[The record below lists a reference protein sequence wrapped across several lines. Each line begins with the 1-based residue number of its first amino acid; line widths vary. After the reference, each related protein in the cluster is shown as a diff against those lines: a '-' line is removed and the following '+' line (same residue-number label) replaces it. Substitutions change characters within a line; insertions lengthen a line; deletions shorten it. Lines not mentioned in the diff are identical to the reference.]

1 MLVTEPRFVDREREL
16 ETLRELASYGSP
28 LPIYLYGPE
37 GCGKTRLLREFIKEV
52 RGVTIYIDALE
63 RRDPETAIVLNP
75 VIEEVRK
82 FVREV
87 ALQAIGPLGTY
98 LADRIT
104 LIVEK
109 IAEKVSIEGRS
120 LIVIVDDI
128 TRAIGLDRVEWYV
141 KWLYELI
148 GKLHRRYSPKSILIV
163 ATTSEGKSLDLVMR
177 HTYTVVKLIWNLPR
191 EPFYELVQE
200 LKPPNPNLRE
210 ELWRVTG
217 GNPRALI
224 EIAHVHRWDI
234 GSWLNTLERKL
245 TKVLTTIRSRN
256 LENELMKVIEDP
268 DTVHTEATPKTE
280 QLQQILTEEN
290 LLIYKYVTT
299 LHNTEVPS
307 DPELGIGKYYAW
319 QIPAYRDILKKLL
332 IQR

>member
-1 MLVTEPRFVDREREL
+1 MLVIEPRFVDREREL

-37 GCGKTRLLREFIKEV
+37 GCGKTRLLREFIKRV
-52 RGVTIYIDALE
+52 HGVTIYIDALE

-200 LKPPNPNLRE
+200 LKPPNLNLRE

-234 GSWLNTLERKL
+234 GSWLNTLERRL

-256 LENELMKVIEDP
+256 LENELMKAIEDP
-268 DTVHTEATPKTE
+268 DTVHTEATPRTE

-307 DPELGIGKYYAW
+307 DLELGIGKYYAW